1 MYIGFTD
8 VQSDHNEG
16 EGDTIDV
23 PDDFDVDPEATEPE
37 VSQPTNLP
45 KEIAE
50 SDTQSLT
57 EIEPPVEEFM
67 EEPEP
72 PSVPE
77 EALTG
82 AEDTKSEET
91 EEEVQVKDGVQKA
104 EINLIEEVTEEVTE
118 FPSNQKDVVHSEE
131 SDTECKDMRKEE
143 QSADAPPT
151 ENSCEDPGGLSEEK
165 KAEEERRFSNDDYVD
180 AVETQ
185 SEIREGV
192 QERTNNEEET
202 SEKTKEEITDQ
213 EKTDVGKEGAE
224 SDPETADKQPQE
236 EVTEEDSENSQI
248 IEDKPMEKSEEKILD
263 NDDNENHVEST
274 NTTDNRG
281 DSGSPV

>member
-1 MYIGFTD
+1 M
-8 VQSDHNEG
+8 
-16 EGDTIDV
+16 DTIDV

-91 EEEVQVKDGVQKA
+91 EEEVKVEAGVQKA